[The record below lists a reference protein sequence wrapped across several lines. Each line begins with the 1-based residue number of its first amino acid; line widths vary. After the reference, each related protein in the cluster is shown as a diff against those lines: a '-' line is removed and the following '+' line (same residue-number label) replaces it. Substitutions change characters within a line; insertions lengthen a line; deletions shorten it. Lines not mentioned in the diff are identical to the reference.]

1 MGVKVQIEKNIV
13 TAFVDGEIDH
23 HSAAEIRNR
32 IDLVVQKT
40 KPKELHLD
48 FGSVGFMDSSG
59 IGLIIG
65 RYKLVSELGGR
76 LRICNANSTIMRMI
90 KLGGISRLNILNET
104 EV

>member
-1 MGVKVQIEKNIV
+1 MGVKLQTENNII

-32 IDLVVQKT
+32 IDSAVQKT
-40 KPKELHLD
+40 KPRQLYLD

-65 RYKLVSELGGR
+65 RYKLMTTIGGT
-76 LRICNANSTIMRMI
+76 LKICNANPTIMRMI